1 MPALLKNNF
10 HEETTMLI
18 DKPPAEVP
26 GNVWML
32 GTTAYPMYLIRG
44 RKEGAFIEGGIGGLE
59 PLLRRQLADL
69 GIGPTFVRQ
78 AVVMHAHPDHVM
90 AIPLLRELFPGVV
103 VTASAAAAA
112 TLQIEKAVGYFTRI
126 DATLT
131 EGLNRTGAL
140 SEAPPPVTVAEN
152 RIAVDRT
159 VGEGDQITVEDMQW
173 TVLET
178 PGHSDCSISLHEPT
192 RRVLFISDVS
202 GFYLPKQG
210 TWWPGYFTD
219 YSKFIGSMQRLA
231 TLNAEVLCL
240 SHNGVVCGAD
250 DVRAYFAGAIAAT
263 QQYHAR
269 IVAEAKSGRSV
280 REISEQLGIE
290 IHSIIPVL
298 PLDFF
303 QKNCA
308 VMVKQSLKHEGL
320 TANP

>member
-1 MPALLKNNF
+1 
-10 HEETTMLI
+10 MLM
-18 DKPPAEVP
+18 DKPPVAVA

-32 GTTAYPMYLIRG
+32 GTTAYPMYLVRG
-44 RKEGAFIEGGIGGLE
+44 RSEGAVIEGGIGGLG
-59 PLLRRQLADL
+59 PLLRRQLTDL
-69 GIGPTFVRQ
+69 GIDSTFVRQ
-78 AVVMHAHPDHVM
+78 AVIMHAHPDHVM

-103 VTASAAAAA
+103 VTASAIAAA
-112 TLQIEKAVGYFTRI
+112 TLSLEKAVGYFTRI
-126 DATLT
+126 DAALT
-131 EGLNRTGAL
+131 DGLNRSGVLADF
-140 SEAPPPVTVAEN
+140 PPPVVVAEN
-152 RIAVDRT
+152 RIAIDRT
-159 VGEGDQITVEDMQW
+159 VGQGDVIAVEDMQW

-178 PGHSDCSISLHEPT
+178 PGHSDCSISLHEPA

-202 GFYLPKQG
+202 GFYLPKHK

-219 YSKFIGSMQRLA
+219 YAKYIGSMERLA

-269 IVAEAKSGRSV
+269 IVAEAKSGRSI
-280 REISEQLGIE
+280 REIAEQLGVE
-290 IHSIIPVL
+290 IHTITPVL

-308 VMVKQSLKHEGL
+308 VMVKQSLRHEGL
-320 TANP
+320 TPTP